1 MNAIGIVFFVNT
13 LLIVVLQVW
22 VLKRIEGRS
31 RTRMLAITAV
41 LWAAFWAVVAVS
53 SGFTPW
59 VAGVLITVGFGV
71 FAFGWGLDR
80 IAMIRFGVPD
90 LRLFYENDLRFLEQF
105 A

>member
-1 MNAIGIVFFVNT
+1 MVDPNVLAACGIDAERYT
-13 LLIVVLQVW
+13 
-22 VLKRIEGRS
+22 G
-31 RTRMLAITAV
+31 
-41 LWAAFWAVVAVS
+41 
-53 SGFTPW
+53 
-59 VAGVLITVGFGV
+59 